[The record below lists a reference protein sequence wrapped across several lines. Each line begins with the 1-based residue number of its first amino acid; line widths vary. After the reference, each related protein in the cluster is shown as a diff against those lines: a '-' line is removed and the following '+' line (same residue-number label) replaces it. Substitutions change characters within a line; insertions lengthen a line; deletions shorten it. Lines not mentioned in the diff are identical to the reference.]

1 MKTLTREEVS
11 KMTGIDVHLFKDL
24 QNSGLLAGVKVGKGY
39 RYDEEQVDEF
49 QRKIRGHDVSN
60 SRMIWRTA
68 SLLNQKENGA

>member
-11 KMTGIDVHLFKDL
+11 KMTGIDVHLF
-24 QNSGLLAGVKVGKGY
+24 GKGY
-39 RYDEEQVDEF
+39 RYDEDQVDEF